1 MKLYFSRQSNFNFLT
16 LTLTALFQIVAVVT
30 VKYSSSCIWQVYK
43 YDYKLVGNHSCCA
56 EAPRAISDVF
66 KPRTPADLSVP
77 GNSAI
82 TYASNL
88 DSVYYSYSTRTL
100 YLIRGEYAW
109 KVDGYTIPGSY
120 NEDNIRVRYIG
131 EWNNIW
137 KYICGGDC

>member
-1 MKLYFSRQSNFNFLT
+1 M
-16 LTLTALFQIVAVVT
+16 
-30 VKYSSSCIWQVYK
+30 YK
-43 YDYKLVGNHSCCA
+43 YDYKLVGPHFCCT

-66 KPRTPADLSVP
+66 KPRTRADLSVP

-88 DSVYYSYSTRTL
+88 DSVYYSNSTRTL

-120 NEDNIRVRYIG
+120 NEDNLSVSYVG
-131 EWNNIW
+131 KWNTIW